1 MGTMKFFYG
10 CRGSRLFNRR
20 ALIIGAG
27 SAGRAIAQA
36 LAKHGDNTCQIIG
49 FVNDDPAREGTTV
62 HIDTLNFPTCKVL
75 GNSHALPEL
84 IAQHNVTTLILAI
97 THKVNIKLLGIL
109 QALFFRPKHGSE
121 NGGTCSRPTS
131 FAPWSLMARK
141 RGPYG
146 LRKMTHGS
154 AALGA
159 F

>member
-1 MGTMKFFYG
+1 MLDKGKMGTMKFFYG

-49 FVNDDPAREGTTV
+49 FVDDDPAKEGTTV

-97 THKVNIKLLGIL
+97 THEVNSKLLGIL
-109 QALFFRPKHGSE
+109 MDCLE
-121 NGGTCSRPTS
+121 
-131 FAPWSLMARK
+131 
-141 RGPYG
+141 
-146 LRKMTHGS
+146 
-154 AALGA
+154 LGVQIVPMPVIYEQVTGRVPIDYVGDSWYMEY
-159 F
+159 